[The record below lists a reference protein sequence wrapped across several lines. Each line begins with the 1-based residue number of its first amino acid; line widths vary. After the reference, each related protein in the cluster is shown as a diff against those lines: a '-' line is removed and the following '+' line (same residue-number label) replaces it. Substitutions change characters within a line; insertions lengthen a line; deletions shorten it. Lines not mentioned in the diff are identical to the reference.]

1 MKPILIFIMKKFTLT
16 ILLTLSLGFTFAQDL
31 ETLKTEAQKSYVAGA
46 NLDFEGIFETTYPKV
61 FDIVSKD
68 MLKASFDQMFNN
80 DDFKIELVEVEP
92 NFSFGEIQKIG
103 EQTFCLIDHDT
114 KMIMTF
120 KEKMEEVEMMTDLFK
135 SSMQAEEVTFNE
147 EENAFHIKVRSTL
160 IGISD
165 EITNHTWKFM
175 NKDKNN
181 QLSKMIF
188 SDEVITKLEL

>member
-1 MKPILIFIMKKFTLT
+1 MKTKIKKIILTL
-16 ILLTLSLGFTFAQDL
+16 LLTLSIGFSFAQNL

-46 NLDFEGIFETTYPKV
+46 NLDFDAIFETTYPKV

-68 MLKASFDQMFNN
+68 ILKASFDQMFNN
-80 DDFKIELVEVEP
+80 EDFKIELVQVEP
-92 NFSFGEIQKIG
+92 NFSFGEIQKIR
-103 EQTFCLIDHDT
+103 EQTFCLINHDT

-120 KEKMEEVEMMTDLFK
+120 KEKMENAEMMTDLFK

-165 EITNHTWKFM
+165 EVTNHTWKFM

-181 QLSKMIF
+181 HLSKMIF
-188 SDEVITKLEL
+188 SDEVIEKLEL

>member
-1 MKPILIFIMKKFTLT
+1 MKTKMKKIILSILFTLN
-16 ILLTLSLGFTFAQDL
+16 LGFTFAQDL
-31 ETLKTEAQKSYVAGA
+31 ETLKTEAQKSYKAGS
-46 NLDFEGIFETTYPKV
+46 NLDYDAIFETTYPKV

-120 KEKMEEVEMMTDLFK
+120 KEKLEEVEMMTDLFK
-135 SSMQAEEVTFNE
+135 ASMKAEEVTFNE

-165 EITNHTWKFM
+165 EVTNHTWKFM

-188 SDEVITKLEL
+188 SDEVIEKLEL